1 MLCGN
6 VRPWFVLRRHIMV
19 PEDADAPLL
28 LQLGF
33 AWLDVS
39 FTVGL
44 SALSTVYLDHHPS
57 DTSCP
62 LVFLTDPM

>member
-1 MLCGN
+1 
-6 VRPWFVLRRHIMV
+6 MV
-19 PEDADAPLL
+19 PEVADADALL
-28 LQLGF
+28 LFQLGF
-33 AWLDVS
+33 AWLDVY

-57 DTSCP
+57 DVSCP